1 MQNPRIILALLFA
14 LIVAPL
20 TAANAEQAP
29 NTLSEAEIADGW
41 LLLFDGETTFGWKAE
56 GNIDWTVDKGVIR
69 ATKGDVGLL
78 RTTTQFANYELHV
91 EFRAPAETNSG
102 IFLRTSPKPESPT
115 YGCYELNIAPESNS
129 FPTGSLVG
137 RMKVT
142 PGCSPNEWHA
152 FDVTADQGTIVVKL
166 DGTEVLKYEDPQY
179 VGLGFIGLQHNQGEV
194 EFRNV
199 KLKPLHMESIFNGKD
214 LAGWKSYPE
223 MESKFTVTEAGEIHA
238 ENGPGQLETENS
250 YGDFVLRLEAIT
262 HAKNLNSGVFF
273 RCIPGDKMMGYES
286 QIHNGYEAEDRTL
299 PIDHGTGAIF
309 RRVKARRVVSDDE
322 KWFTKT
328 LIAQG
333 PHISVWVN
341 GYQVTDW
348 TDQRKP
354 DENPRRGLRTAPGTI
369 MLQGHDPTTN
379 LSFKN
384 LQITELPKRW
394 PADRKAKTA
403 DQ

>member
-1 MQNPRIILALLFA
+1 MQYSRILPAFLLA

-29 NTLSEAEIADGW
+29 NTLSEAEIAEGW
-41 LLLFDGETTFGWKAE
+41 LLLFDGETTFGWKSE
-56 GNIDWTVDKGVIR
+56 GKIDWTVDQGVIR
-69 ATKGDVGLL
+69 ASKGDVGQL

-91 EFRAPAETNSG
+91 DFRAPAETNSG
-102 IFLRTSPKPESPT
+102 LFLRTSPQPESPT

-142 PGCSPNEWHA
+142 PPCVADQWHS
-152 FDVTADQGTIVVKL
+152 FDITADQGTIVVKL
-166 DGTEVLKYEDPQY
+166 DGAEVLKYEDPQY
-179 VGLGFIGLQHNQGEV
+179 VGLGFIGLQHNQGEI

-199 KLKPLHMESIFNGKD
+199 KLKPLGMQSIFNGKD
-214 LAGWKSYPE
+214 LTGWKTYPA
-223 MESKFTVTEAGEIHA
+223 MESKFTVTDEGAIHA
-238 ENGPGQLETENS
+238 ENGPGQLETEQS
-250 YGDFVLRLEAIT
+250 YGDFVLRLDAIT

-309 RRVKARRVVSDDE
+309 RRMKARRVVSDDQ

-348 TDQRKP
+348 TDQRKL
-354 DENPRRGLRTAPGTI
+354 DENPRRGLRIKPGTI
-369 MLQGHDPTTN
+369 MLQGHDPTTD

-384 LQITELPKRW
+384 LQIVRLPKRW
-394 PADRKAKTA
+394 PADRAGDK
-403 DQ
+403 